1 MKLIATAFSHAGV
14 LFMRLL
20 APLPLPVVRAIGW
33 ALGWVLYALVAKRR
47 IVVRKNLA
55 LCFPEHSAQYLS
67 QLVPKIF
74 IKFTQA
80 WLDRSWLWH
89 GSDRQLAQ
97 RLKVTGDVQA
107 LRETPRLVLFA
118 PHFVGLDAGGVA
130 ITKDKLRA
138 LCSIYASQKD
148 PVVDEWILQGRTRN
162 GGLRL
167 FARREGVR
175 EITAAVQTGEAL
187 YLLPDMDFGAQG
199 AEFLPFFGTLAA
211 TVTSLSRFSRLPKAS
226 VITLLNRMTPQGYEV
241 HFSSPWENFPTRDAL
256 ADTLRMNQEL
266 EKLVREMP
274 EQYYWVHKRFKT
286 RPPGEPPIY

>member
-1 MKLIATAFSHAGV
+1 MKILATAFSHAGV

-20 APLPLPVVRAIGW
+20 APLPLPVVRALGW
-33 ALGWVLYALVAKRR
+33 ALGWVLYALIAKRR
-47 IVVRKNLA
+47 KVVRKNLA
-55 LCFPEHSAQYLS
+55 LCFPEHSAQYS
-67 QLVPKIF
+67 YRLVPQIF

-89 GSDRQLAQ
+89 GSDAQLAQ

-118 PHFVGLDAGGVA
+118 PHFVGLDAGGVV
-130 ITKDKLRA
+130 ITKNKLRP
-138 LCSIYASQKD
+138 LCSIYSPQND
-148 PVVDEWILQGRTRN
+148 PVVDQWILQGRTRH

-175 EITAAVQTGEAL
+175 EIAAAVQAGEAL

-199 AEFLPFFGTLAA
+199 AEFVPFFGTLAA

-226 VITLLNRMTPQGYEV
+226 VVTLLNRMTPEGYEV
-241 HFSSPWENFPTRDAL
+241 HFSSPWENFPTRDA
-256 ADTLRMNQEL
+256 AFDTLRMNQEL
-266 EKLVREMP
+266 EKLVREIP